1 MKSLLE
7 VLRHPKRCYA
17 QWGLYPVTG
26 DSGNKFHEG
35 EAPEGVIRVIE
46 GTGTPAT
53 QSCVHAVNDQHTV
66 ARHVKITRDICP
78 PGS

>member
-35 EAPEGVIRVIE
+35 KAPEGVIRVIE
-46 GTGTPAT
+46 GTGTPTT
-53 QSCVHAVNDQHTV
+53 QSCVGNLGMLSMTSTQW
-66 ARHVKITRDICP
+66 
-78 PGS
+78 PGM